1 MLIEGVWAEIKVG
14 GEHLRLFAEHN
25 AQGVQASVYNVN
37 AKSWIA
43 PSEAVDDIE
52 QGKEKAAEYAKAY
65 PLRKP
70 RCCSR
75 KLTWTSLVLLLT
87 QGNPSDEEG
96 GSQYDHRHPIHS
108 RQVT

>member
-1 MLIEGVWAEIKVG
+1 MLIEGVWTEVKVG

-52 QGKEKAAEYAKAY
+52 QGKEKAEEYAKAY
-65 PLRKP
+65 LKKAAGAELP
-70 RCCSR
+70 R
-75 KLTWTSLVLLLT
+75 LTWKK
-87 QGNPSDEEG
+87 
-96 GSQYDHRHPIHS
+96 S
-108 RQVT
+108 RSR

>member
-65 PLRKP
+65 VKRTTGEELP
-70 RCCSR
+70 R
-75 KLTWTSLVLLLT
+75 LTWKK
-87 QGNPSDEEG
+87 
-96 GSQYDHRHPIHS
+96 S
-108 RQVT
+108 RSR

>member
-25 AQGVQASVYNVN
+25 AQGVQASVYNVK

-52 QGKEKAAEYAKAY
+52 QGKEKAAEYATAY
-65 PLRKP
+65 LRKAVGRELP
-70 RCCSR
+70 R
-75 KLTWTSLVLLLT
+75 LTWKK
-87 QGNPSDEEG
+87 
-96 GSQYDHRHPIHS
+96 S
-108 RQVT
+108 RSR

>member
-25 AQGVQASVYNVN
+25 AQGVQASVYNLN

-43 PSEAVDDIE
+43 PSEAVDEIE

-65 PLRKP
+65 IRKAACAELP
-70 RCCSR
+70 P
-75 KLTWTSLVLLLT
+75 LTWKKSHT
-87 QGNPSDEEG
+87 
-96 GSQYDHRHPIHS
+96 R
-108 RQVT
+108 